1 MDEGIEWD
9 YYTATLSEDTLKF
22 THEQGLDC
30 DYGRIPEIELH
41 TCTHIATRQYNVGEE
56 MIEVLIQTRIS
67 KWLGWSYKCGEVATY
82 GVNEPLSFAECDQNS
97 QLQVFYA
104 FPQNDYSGN
113 VNLVFSFGMLHL
125 QYHMHTMTMQTLPC
139 APKMQLKTS

>member
-56 MIEVLIQTRIS
+56 MIEVVIRTHTD
-67 KWLGWSYKCGEVATY
+67 WLYMCGEVATF
-82 GVNEPLSFAECDQNS
+82 GVGEKLEFAVCDENS

-104 FPQNDYSGN
+104 FPKDDYSGN

-125 QYHMHTMTMQTLPC
+125 QYHMHTMTMQRLPC

>member
-1 MDEGIEWD
+1 M
-9 YYTATLSEDTLKF
+9 
-22 THEQGLDC
+22 
-30 DYGRIPEIELH
+30 YGKIPEIELH
-41 TCTHIATRQYNVGEE
+41 TCTPITTRQYNVGEE
-56 MIEVLIQTRIS
+56 RIEVVIRTRTTNWS
-67 KWLGWSYKCGEVATY
+67 TLSWSYKCGEVATY

-113 VNLVFSFGMLHL
+113 VNLVFSFGVLHL
-125 QYHMHTMTMQTLPC
+125 QYHMHTMTMQRLPC